1 MANHPMHAAQRPKF
15 LGPLKLYWEV
25 DERLMKIFAQ
35 DTETQK
41 LGQQQQQLKVDKLEK
56 NDSR

>member
-1 MANHPMHAAQRPKF
+1 
-15 LGPLKLYWEV
+15 
-25 DERLMKIFAQ
+25 MKIFAQ